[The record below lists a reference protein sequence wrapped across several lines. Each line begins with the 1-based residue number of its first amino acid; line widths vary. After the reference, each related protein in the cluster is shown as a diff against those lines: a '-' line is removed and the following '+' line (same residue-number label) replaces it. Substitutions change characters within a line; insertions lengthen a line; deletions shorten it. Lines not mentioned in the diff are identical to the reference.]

1 MHKLCQYCT
10 QGCCHSSCRPAWYT
24 RNMTEKLPLLSVRFL
39 GLSSHFG
46 CHHCPNYHTKCR
58 YCGQNEGSSK
68 SLRLVVLEIWN
79 LCTVAQYW
87 VTPPALRGQKNF
99 CPTMAIRHC
108 SFRHSIGSNESK
120 NAQNRT
126 VYIFTSLFENLLFGC
141 LTITEYSSCL

>member
-1 MHKLCQYCT
+1 MSILH
-10 QGCCHSSCRPAWYT
+10 T
-24 RNMTEKLPLLSVRFL
+24 RLLSFLLPSSLVYKKYDRKIATIKRKNGFLRFL

-46 CHHCPNYHTKCR
+46 CQHCTNYHTKCR
-58 YCGQNEGSSK
+58 YCGQNEGSNK

-99 CPTMAIRHC
+99 CPTMARRHC

-141 LTITEYSSCL
+141 LTI